1 MYLDDEYCFYMN
13 RNINN
18 LLFQI
23 VELSNESADHV
34 DTGYSVSKAT
44 KYIHT
49 HIHTTVIRLT

>member
-23 VELSNESADHV
+23 IELSNESADHV

-44 KYIHT
+44 K
-49 HIHTTVIRLT
+49 